1 MNEEFDPTLEIGI
14 SGTGMSEEETQN
26 AVANIQAADV
36 EKGIATEAEEI
47 KEEAAVEATTPEI
60 VKENQS
66 GPTAKD
72 YAEDTLIG
80 LGSGFREGVAN
91 IVTAP
96 ERVIDYFNGEMEEEM
111 ATEEGYQTEWDD
123 FMYGDGDPIVT
134 KTWWGDVVETGSE
147 IFTTYG
153 LTFGVGGKIIKG
165 SQVATTAGTALKLNK
180 ARTLSSVM
188 KEGALVGLNYSTLDK
203 NVNKD
208 NILGTLEKH
217 YPWLNTPLNTGDAD
231 DPVMRKLKHIVEDI
245 GIGAVFDAAL
255 FKMLP
260 VAQLATEAVGKK
272 GKAAATQISDVAI
285 KGGNKVGKK
294 AKELYDERGLIKPG
308 LKNIKDEVLAA
319 NPEDLS
325 LLGKGVRKVAD
336 VDYDDL
342 RSNFAEYTQSRR
354 DSVEAQTRKEVKSQM
369 KDPGVRFPKNEP
381 IGSRELGNSTSNT
394 RASDVDKGI
403 QKKKK
408 QWGSED
414 GHVGSMLD
422 NTQIEGLANGTN
434 NPKQIIKDILG
445 NFKGQK
451 YIEQL
456 TETARRQKR
465 KLSDVIV
472 ENLAI
477 YREIY
482 EGRNP
487 SDFTDKQFFER
498 ITRDKTQL
506 RASFKD
512 PKTGKVTTAKIGD
525 YVKPEYIKALDM
537 VNISLFN
544 DIQASGIAARELVDI
559 TDIKEIDGPAR
570 QLVRKLIAGLKLRKE
585 ASAEVSQQ
593 LSEFGFGRI
602 GDVKR
607 GKQVSGD
614 FKTLAQ
620 FKKAVAR
627 SKQAAKEA
635 NEKQVQQ
642 SIDAFRMAL
651 ELTTEEGGDDLFKVL
666 FEGISMMDGVHTLD
680 DLDVFMRKKMR
691 GGTFKGNEKKT
702 GALLRE
708 MGSMFTHS
716 ILSGPKTVVRAA
728 MGTGTATFTR
738 PMAMAIGG
746 RMSGDAV
753 TSRAGL
759 AALNAMRE
767 AVPESFELFKK
778 KLNGYWAGDLSSIK
792 TRYLERNKLDDQWQM
807 YGHWAETRGN
817 VKDKALYR
825 LANMIRGLN
834 DSSLLTYS
842 TKIMA
847 ATDDSFRL
855 LIGRAKSREK
865 AFIAAAEKLPDGNFQ
880 NLDAKFFKEQ
890 EDLFNKEIF
899 DEDGMLTDTAAE
911 YSRSEATLT
920 APLTGFGKHL
930 ATAFDETPWAR
941 PFFLFARTGINGL
954 QLTAKHTPGFNFLV
968 DEFNQI
974 ARAKPGDNL
983 EHLKEFGIESSRDLI
998 NAKAIQNGR
1007 LAMGSS
1013 ALFMASMAY
1022 LGGGL
1027 HGNGPTDRKQRQ
1039 AWMDMGWKPRT
1050 IKIGDVWVNYDAFE
1064 PYNQILALVG
1074 DIGDH
1079 QQLMGEEWAEDRLL
1093 KLSMALASTATSK
1106 SYLAGMQS
1114 FVDLFSG
1121 QPGQQQRIIASLMN
1135 NTVPLSGLR
1144 NEIGKVLT
1152 PYTREL
1158 GSDIESSIRN
1168 RNLITENIAGDPLPI
1183 KYDILTGKPIK
1194 DHDFVTRMFNA
1205 VSPVNFNLDYSEGR
1219 EFLFNSGYD
1228 MRTSTYSAPDG
1239 TDLSDSPKVR
1249 SMLQQAI
1256 GKQNLL
1262 AEFDN
1267 MARSESMQTSLAE
1280 MEWHKKNGMK
1290 DIEPR
1295 SFPHYKRI
1303 AKTFDKAKKKA
1314 WASLQKESDVQKLI
1328 LEERNQK
1335 LKNRKANRGTIE
1347 KILEMPK

>member
-165 SQVATTAGTALKLNK
+165 SQVATTAGTALKLNQ

-260 VAQLATEAVGKK
+260 VAQLATEAVSKK

-285 KGGNKVGKK
+285 KGGKKVGEK

-319 NPEDLS
+319 NPEDLT

-336 VDYDDL
+336 VDFDDL

-434 NPKQIIKDILG
+434 NPKQIVKDILG

-472 ENLAI
+472 ENLTI
-477 YREIY
+477 YRQIY

-506 RASFKD
+506 RAAFKD

-627 SKQAAKEA
+627 SKKAAKEA

-708 MGSMFTHS
+708 MGTMFTHS

-778 KLNGYWAGDLSSIK
+778 KLNGYWAGDLSTIK
-792 TRYLERNKLDDQWQM
+792 TRYLERNRLDDQWQM

-911 YSRSEATLT
+911 FSRSEATLT

-930 ATAFDETPWAR
+930 ATAFDNTPWAR
-941 PFFLFARTGINGL
+941 PFFMFARTGINGL

-1335 LKNRKANRGTIE
+1335 LKNRKANRGTID
-1347 KILEMPK
+1347 KILNIPK